1 MPVPHYLALSGD
13 AYQRGRTHGGEL
25 RQQVTECVD
34 FYRELFGCGEE
45 ELAQRAVIFERLI
58 EAYAPQQAREI
69 RGIAAGSGLP
79 EAHIFAINARSELV
93 PIEAAECTVLSA
105 PQANLLGQTWDWC
118 RQMEDLVTLLSIT
131 LESGHRIL
139 TITEPGIV
147 GKIGL
152 SSAGI
157 GVCLNFLLA
166 PRSEDGVPVHTMLRE
181 VLEADSLATAQQRL
195 QQAGVGHGGNILL
208 AADSG
213 EAVNFEF
220 AGDQVDERQ
229 LHESFVHTNHCLFRE
244 VPAGEFEEN
253 SQGRLQHAEAL
264 LAKAPGPTLQGF
276 KDILSDRQHP
286 DAFIWVPY
294 QPFYGLELGT
304 LCTVVMDLSRGEM
317 HLRMGQDAAAGFE
330 SYSV

>member
-1 MPVPHYLALSGD
+1 MAAPYYLALSGE
-13 AYQRGRTHGGEL
+13 AYERGRTHGGEL
-25 RQQVTECVD
+25 RQQVTESVD
-34 FYRELFGCGEE
+34 FYRELFGYGEQ
-45 ELAQRAVIFERLI
+45 ELAQRAAVFERLI
-58 EAYAPQQAREI
+58 EAYAPQQAQEI

-93 PIEAAECTVLSA
+93 PIEAAECTALSA
-105 PQANLLGQTWDWC
+105 PQAALLGQTWDWC

-139 TITEPGIV
+139 TVTEPGIV

-181 VLEADSLATAQQRL
+181 ALEADSLAAAQQRL
-195 QQAGVGHGGNILL
+195 QQAGTGHGGNILL
-208 AADSG
+208 AAGSG

-220 AGDQVDERQ
+220 AGDHVDERQ
-229 LHESFVHTNHCLFRE
+229 LHENFVHTNHCLFRE

-253 SQGRLQHAEAL
+253 SRGRLHHAGEL
-264 LAKAPGPTLQGF
+264 LAKEPGPTLQGL
-276 KDILSDRQHP
+276 KNILSDRQNP
-286 DAFIWVPY
+286 DASIWVPY

-304 LCTVVMDLSRGEM
+304 LCTVVMDLSRGEL
-317 HLRMGQDAAAGFE
+317 HLRMGQDTAADFE
-330 SYSV
+330 IYSV